1 MGFPPV
7 VNIPLGTS
15 DFRRAL
21 SKSPFIR
28 VRNRFFEQN
37 PTNLVEGSAL
47 LARPALQRWLTVGD
61 GPNRGGPYSQPGS
74 FNDALFVMSGRVL
87 YKVGTDFSIT
97 LIGNSF
103 FEADDETTRVSM
115 AATAAIGLT
124 PERLFIADGKQLKVY
139 QPDTYATGELN
150 APSGIAN
157 NDVVRI
163 GSVYY
168 RFTNGSVNA
177 GTPAGTV
184 ANPWLVAHVAD
195 DRVCLENLLNAV
207 NASGVAGTT
216 YSTALTANASAVAIS
231 TTAESLFVRASAIG
245 TAGNSVVTTTTIAGA
260 TWTAGTLTNGAD
272 DGLSIVDVPEGL
284 AAISVAFIAGYIIV
298 VPAPREGFK
307 GRFYWIEPG
316 EITILPT
323 NFATAERSP
332 DPLVAVRTVGDQF
345 ALFGTN
351 STEMWYPTGDV
362 LAPFARSQ
370 SRVFERGLWEGS
382 DVQIKDTIVMM
393 DTDGTIYRIDGNG
406 PQRISDNSIEERTRA
421 AIKEAVTQ
429 VGPPPPVDSALAATL
444 AIAAESTSGA
454 ISSQTFQ
461 TNLVSVTGGV
471 APYTYRWFW
480 SSPSG
485 GFFGFVGGANTQ
497 LVVPQVINVPNVTT
511 VTATLNCEVT
521 DAVGT
526 RTLAT
531 PAAAYSHQNTLPVDA
546 PPPTPP
552 VATFTVNVAYTNQAT
567 SGVNKQS
574 STFANNTATPT
585 GGTGP
590 YTYSWYYENTSTG
603 NWDLSGPTTTT
614 VVPSVTFVFDGESAV
629 ATLRCRVT
637 DSLGAF
643 GVSPQ
648 IYLSHSNQFRD
659 FEGFI
664 P

>member
-1 MGFPPV
+1 M

-15 DFRRAL
+15 DFRRSL

-37 PTNLVEGSAL
+37 PANLVEGSAL
-47 LARPALQRWLTVGD
+47 LARPALERWLTAGD

-74 FNDALFVMSGRVL
+74 FNDALFVISGRVL
-87 YKVGTDFSIT
+87 YKIGTDFSIT

-103 FEADDETTRVSM
+103 FEDDDETTRASM
-115 AATAAIGLT
+115 TATAAIGIT

-139 QPDTYATGELN
+139 QPDTYARGELLTTV
-150 APSGIAN
+150 GIAN
-157 NDVVRI
+157 NDEVRI

-168 RFTNGSVNA
+168 RFTNGSVDA
-177 GTPAGTV
+177 GAPAGT
-184 ANPWLVAHVAD
+184 AGNPWRVAHTVD
-195 DRVCLENLLNAV
+195 TRTNLENLLAAI

-216 YSTALTANASAVAIS
+216 YSTALTANASAVA
-231 TTAESLFVRASAIG
+231 ESSSSVALFVRASVLG
-245 TAGNSVVTTTTIAGA
+245 TAGNSVVTTTTIVGA
-260 TWTAGTLTNGAD
+260 TWTAGTLVNGVD

-284 AAISVAFIAGYIIV
+284 AAISVAFIAGYVIV

-316 EITILPT
+316 EVTILPN

-332 DPLVAVRTVGDQF
+332 DPLVSVRAVGDQF

-370 SRVFERGLWEGS
+370 TRIFERGLWEGS
-382 DVQIKDTIVMM
+382 DVQIKDTLVMM

-429 VGPPPPVDSALAATL
+429 VGPPPPVDAALAASL
-444 AIAAESTSGA
+444 AIAAEATSGA

-461 TNLVSVTGGV
+461 TNVVAATGGV

-485 GFFGFVGGANTQ
+485 GFFGFVGNANTE
-497 LVVPQVINVPNVTT
+497 LAVPQVINVPNATT

-521 DAVGT
+521 DAVGS
-526 RTLAT
+526 RTLAV
-531 PAAAYSHQNTLPVDA
+531 PAASYSHQNTLPVSA
-546 PPPTPP
+546 PPPVPP
-552 VATFTVNVAYTNQAT
+552 TATFTVTTSYTTQAN
-567 SGVNKQS
+567 SGVGVQS
-574 STFANNTATPT
+574 FTFASNLATPS

-590 YTYSWYYENTSTG
+590 YTYSWYYEDNTTG
-603 NWDLSGPTTTT
+603 VWALSGATSAT
-614 VVPSVTFVFDGESAV
+614 VTPSVTFVFDGESAV

-659 FEGFI
+659 FDGFI

>member
-1 MGFPPV
+1 M
-7 VNIPLGTS
+7 VNIPLGNS

-21 SKSPFIR
+21 SKSPFIK
-28 VRNRFFEQN
+28 VRNRYFEQN

-47 LARPALQRWLTVGD
+47 LARPALQRWLTAGD

-74 FNDALFVMSGRVL
+74 FNDALFVMSGRIL

-103 FEADDETTRVSM
+103 FEEDDETTRAVM
-115 AATAAIGLT
+115 TATAAIGTT
-124 PERLFIADGKQLKVY
+124 PERLFIADGKKLSVY
-139 QPDTYATGELN
+139 QPDTFARGELLTT
-150 APSGIAN
+150 AGVAN
-157 NDVVRI
+157 SDVVRI

-195 DRVCLENLLNAV
+195 TRTNLENLFKAV

-216 YSTALTANASAVAIS
+216 YSTALTANASAVAES
-231 TTAESLFVRASAIG
+231 NTAVSLFARASVIG
-245 TAGNSVVTTTTIAGA
+245 TAGNSVVTTTTITGA
-260 TWTAGTLTNGAD
+260 TWTAGTLVNGVD
-272 DGLSIVDVPEGL
+272 DGLSIVDMPDGL
-284 AAISVAFIAGYIIV
+284 SAISVTFIAGYVIV

-316 EITILPT
+316 EVTINPI

-332 DPLVAVRTVGDQF
+332 DPLVAVRAVGDQF

-351 STEMWYPTGDV
+351 STEMRYPTGDV

-370 SRVFERGLWEGS
+370 TRIFERGLWQGS
-382 DVQIKDTIVMM
+382 DVQIKDTLIMM
-393 DTDGTIYRIDGNG
+393 DTDGTVYRIDGNG
-406 PQRISDNSIEERTRA
+406 PQRISDNSIEERTRL
-421 AIKEAVTQ
+421 AIKQAVTS
-429 VGPPPPVDSALAATL
+429 VGPPPPVDSALAASL

-461 TNLVSVTGGV
+461 TNVVAATGGV

-485 GFFGFVGGANTQ
+485 GFFGFVGSANTE
-497 LVVPQVINVPNVTT
+497 LTVPQVINVPNNTT

-521 DAVGT
+521 DAVGS
-526 RTLAT
+526 RTLAI
-531 PAAAYSHQNTLPVDA
+531 PAAAYSHQNTLPVSA
-546 PPPTPP
+546 PPPVPP
-552 VATFTVNVAYTNQAT
+552 TASFTVAVTYTTRAT
-567 SGVNKQS
+567 SGIQQFTSV
-574 STFANNTATPT
+574 FDNNTATPS

-590 YTYSWYYENTSTG
+590 YTYSWYYEDTSTG
-603 NWDLSGPTTTT
+603 SWFLANPTNPTCI
-614 VVPSVTFVFDGESAV
+614 PSVQFVESGESTV

-637 DSLGAF
+637 DSTGAF